1 MEEEQEEQEEKG
13 AKAVEDG
20 GIDSIVS
27 TERLGMEAPLGPQ
40 VCCPWAVLL
49 NGKLTRARESEMRWK
64 WKRIV
69 CVCGAGSQIRLV
81 YCVYVHGY
89 MHLADVLDNLQPDT
103 KNTMFDV
110 IQIVHAILTCLLC
123 NSFS

>member
-1 MEEEQEEQEEKG
+1 MEEEQEEKG

-69 CVCGAGSQIRLV
+69 CVCVGRGHRYDWCTVCMCMDI
-81 YCVYVHGY
+81 CIWP
-89 MHLADVLDNLQPDT
+89 M
-103 KNTMFDV
+103 
-110 IQIVHAILTCLLC
+110 C
-123 NSFS
+123 